1 MGKHLNNYSYKSL
14 GIDLFSLWQ
23 YAPIKRKSQFLALF
37 FLSIFNAFAEIIS
50 IGSII
55 PFLVLVSTPEKI
67 NEFPNVV
74 LVINNLLK
82 IFPTFNFF
90 QIFTLIFI
98 AIIIFSYTLKLLF
111 LSLSLKVSYSSASDL
126 SVKIFG
132 NILTK
137 SYEYHLS
144 LKTSKVI
151 TALSNK
157 VNVIAFHVI
166 QAVFSALSSLLI
178 ILVIFIT
185 LLSYKPL
192 VTVFISSFLILFYF
206 SLGLFFQ
213 KKLLLNSAKI
223 ELHLD
228 KLLKLLQES
237 LGSVRDIILD
247 GSHREFIKQY
257 KFHDIAMR
265 EAQSLNSFIG
275 SSPKF
280 IIEALG
286 IIFFL
291 LTAFYLN
298 LKNKNLSEIIPILG
312 LIIFATQKI
321 LPSIHSFYN
330 AWSNI
335 KGEHSTLNNIIN
347 LLNDSSNGPSNK
359 RIRFDKS
366 FKFNQEILFKNVSFS
381 YGATSKYVL
390 KGINLSIIKGSKVAL
405 IGTSGSGKSTFADIL
420 MGLLLPVSGEIRIDN
435 NLLTS
440 SNLLHWRKKIAHVP
454 QNIYLLDASIIENI
468 AFGVSLEKIDQKKVN
483 KIIKKINLN
492 AFIDSLDKGIYS
504 EIGERGINLSGGQK
518 QKIAIARALYRDASL
533 IVFDEATS
541 SLDPKSQNEIIDV
554 ILRLGKDITVIMIT
568 HQMSLVKRF
577 KFLFTLKNGIIFKK
591 LF

>member
-1 MGKHLNNYSYKSL
+1 
-14 GIDLFSLWQ
+14 
-23 YAPIKRKSQFLALF
+23 
-37 FLSIFNAFAEIIS
+37 
-50 IGSII
+50 
-55 PFLVLVSTPEKI
+55 
-67 NEFPNVV
+67 
-74 LVINNLLK
+74 
-82 IFPTFNFF
+82 
-90 QIFTLIFI
+90 
-98 AIIIFSYTLKLLF
+98 LLF
-111 LSLSLKVSYSSASDL
+111 LRLSLKVSYSSASDL
-126 SVKIFG
+126 SERIFG

-157 VNVIAFHVI
+157 VNVIAFHI
-166 QAVFSALSSLLI
+166 IHSIFLALSSLLI
-178 ILVIFIT
+178 ILVIFIA

-192 VTVFISSFLILFYF
+192 VAIFISSFLILLYF
-206 SLGLFFQ
+206 FLGLFVQ

-237 LGSVRDIILD
+237 LGSIIDIILD
-247 GSHREFIKQY
+247 GSHREFIKKY
-257 KFHDIAMR
+257 KFHDISMR

-321 LPSIHSFYN
+321 LPSIHLFYN

-335 KGEHSTLNNIIN
+335 KGEYSTLNNIIY
-347 LLNDSSNGPSNK
+347 LLNDSSNGLSNK

-366 FKFNQEILFKNVSFS
+366 FKFNNEISFKNVSFS
-381 YGATSKYVL
+381 YGASSKYVL
-390 KGINLSIIKGSKVAL
+390 KDINLSISKGSKVAL
-405 IGTSGSGKSTFADIL
+405 IGTSGSGKSTFANIL
-420 MGLLLPVSGEIRIDN
+420 MGLLLPVSGEIWIDN

-440 SNLLHWRKKIAHVP
+440 SNLFHWRKKIAHVP

-468 AFGVSLEKIDQKKVN
+468 AFGISPKKINHKKIK
-483 KIIKKINLN
+483 KIIKKINLS
-492 AFIDSLDKGIYS
+492 ALIDSLDKGIHS
-504 EIGERGINLSGGQK
+504 EIGERGITLSGGQK
-518 QKIAIARALYRDASL
+518 Q
-533 IVFDEATS
+533 
-541 SLDPKSQNEIIDV
+541 
-554 ILRLGKDITVIMIT
+554 
-568 HQMSLVKRF
+568 
-577 KFLFTLKNGIIFKK
+577 
-591 LF
+591 